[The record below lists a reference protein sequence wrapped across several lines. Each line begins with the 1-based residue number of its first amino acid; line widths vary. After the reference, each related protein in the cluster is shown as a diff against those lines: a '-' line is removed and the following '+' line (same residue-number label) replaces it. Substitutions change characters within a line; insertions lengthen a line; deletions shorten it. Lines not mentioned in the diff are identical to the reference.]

1 MSGESVRYLS
11 RADVEA
17 VGLSGIEVIE
27 ILDAAFR
34 AKRAGDV
41 EMPPK
46 IGVHPRDD
54 AFIHAMPA
62 YLSSSDA
69 VGLKWV
75 AGYPGNPARGLP
87 YVSGLLIL
95 NDVETGLPSSV
106 MDCTWIPFASA
117 TKLWAN
123 SWRTIDPKKRRL
135 VATPRM

>member
-1 MSGESVRYLS
+1 MAGESVRYLS

-17 VGLSGIEVIE
+17 VGLPGTDVIE

-34 AKRAGDV
+34 AKREGAV

-62 YLSSSDA
+62 YLASADA

-75 AGYPGNPARGLP
+75 SGCRTSTGCSCSPTRPAA
-87 YVSGLLIL
+87 V
-95 NDVETGLPSSV
+95 PS
-106 MDCTWIPFASA
+106 
-117 TKLWAN
+117 
-123 SWRTIDPKKRRL
+123 R
-135 VATPRM
+135 